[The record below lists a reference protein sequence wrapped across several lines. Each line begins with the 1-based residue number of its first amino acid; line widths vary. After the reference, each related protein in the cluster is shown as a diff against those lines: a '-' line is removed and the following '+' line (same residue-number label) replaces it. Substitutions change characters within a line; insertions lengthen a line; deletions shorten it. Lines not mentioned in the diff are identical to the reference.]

1 MTATQN
7 RSAQHPSARSPR
19 GWRALF
25 GTFDWRREL
34 TLAGATLALLFGLF
48 SIWQTWGLW
57 QVQQAVAALTP
68 TRVQAAQNL
77 GDWFAGLRK
86 QIALALQNPA
96 LQADMAGVHSA
107 AAQTRLQALLP
118 QARRIELFGPDLNEV
133 LHADYARFGYA
144 KAAQLMRAQ
153 SKAAM
158 VPFEVRGNAGAQT
171 LSLAT
176 PLWHG
181 THLLGYT
188 WIEFPFAP
196 LRARFDSLPAPQG
209 GGRLELRQLGLLLL
223 ARGGS
228 AQPGAEDAGLPVPG
242 SALSVRALPP
252 DNYVVLTDSLP
263 LALLWVVLGFGAGIA
278 LLWLRRRA
286 FGSTSFHLGEPT
298 LADVMRDQPQAA
310 PSTAAVAKAATPAPA
325 ASAAPVALDRS
336 IFRAYDIR
344 GVVGTQLTAEIAR
357 LLGQAIGNLMR
368 EKNLGEI
375 VLGRDGRLSGAE
387 LVTALGEG
395 LRDAGCHVIDLGAV
409 PTPVV
414 YFAAY
419 LLNTGCGVA
428 VTGSHNPPEYNG
440 FKIVVGGETLSEDA
454 IQDLYA
460 RISEGR
466 LKHADGGSLR
476 QQDVGHDYLE
486 RISGDVQLERPL
498 KVVVDCG
505 NGIAGAFAPQL
516 LQAIGAEVIP
526 LYCDVDGTFPNH
538 HPDPSDPHNLED
550 LMLSVKRMGADL
562 GVAFDGDG
570 DRLGVVTPSGENIF
584 PDRLLMLFAADVLTR
599 DPGATVIY
607 DVKCTG
613 HLAPAILRHGGVPLM
628 WRTGHSLIKA
638 KMRETEAAL
647 AGEMSGH
654 FFFRERWYG
663 FDDGMYAAC
672 RLLEI
677 LAADPGRRAPGA
689 ILAALP
695 RDVSTPELKIA
706 LAEGAHYAF
715 IEQFRHNVHFD
726 GGRISLLDG
735 VRVDWPDGFG
745 LVRASNTTPV
755 LVLRFAADTPEGL
768 QRIQDAFRAQLL
780 AQQADLQL
788 PF

>member
-1 MTATQN
+1 MNA
-7 RSAQHPSARSPR
+7 ARHSSGRPR
-19 GWRALF
+19 TGWRKTLDR
-25 GTFDWRREL
+25 FDLRRML
-34 TLAGATLALLFGLF
+34 PLAGATVALLFGGF
-48 SIWQTWGLW
+48 AAWQSWQLW
-57 QVQQAVAALTP
+57 QVQRAVVALTP
-68 TRVQAAQNL
+68 TRL
-77 GDWFAGLRK
+77 
-86 QIALALQNPA
+86 
-96 LQADMAGVHSA
+96 A
-107 AAQTRLQALLP
+107 AAQALGEVATTLRARIAKALADSELRADLDAGNTAAAQARLRALLP
-118 QARRIELFGPDLNEV
+118 QARRIELFGPDLTDV

-153 SKAAM
+153 GNDAM
-158 VPFEVRGNAGAQT
+158 VPLEARGSGTQRT
-171 LSLAT
+171 LGVA
-176 PLWHG
+176 
-181 THLLGYT
+181 
-188 WIEFPFAP
+188 AP
-196 LRARFDSLPAPQG
+196 LHDAGRLRGYVWIDYPFTAMAARFQSQDIAR
-209 GGRLELRQLGLLLL
+209 GGRLELRQQGLLLM
-223 ARGGS
+223 ARGG
-228 AQPGAEDAGLPVPG
+228 AGQPGAQDAGLPVPG
-242 SALSVRALPP
+242 TALSVRALPP
-252 DNYVVLTDSLP
+252 DRFVVLSDSLDTT
-263 LALLWVVLGFGAGIA
+263 LTWTVLGLGGGII

-286 FGSTSFHLGEPT
+286 LGTAHAHSGAPT
-298 LADVMRDQPQAA
+298 LTDVLREQALSA
-310 PSTAAVAKAATPAPA
+310 PAASPAAPAPA
-325 ASAAPVALDRS
+325 AKPAAAPVAAAPIALDRS

-344 GVVGTQLTAEIAR
+344 GVVGTQLTKDVAR

-375 VLGRDGRLSGAE
+375 AVGRDGRLSGAE
-387 LVTALGEG
+387 LVTALDEG
-395 LRDAGCHVIDLGAV
+395 LRDAGCAVIDLGAV
-409 PTPVV
+409 PTPLV
-414 YFAAY
+414 YFATY

-460 RISEGR
+460 RITEGR
-466 LKHADGGSLR
+466 LKREPGGSLR
-476 QQDVGHDYLE
+476 RQDLGNDYID
-486 RISGDVQLERPL
+486 RIAGDVQLERPL

-505 NGIAGAFAPQL
+505 NGIPGAFAPQL

-526 LYCDVDGTFPNH
+526 LYCEVDGTFPNH
-538 HPDPSDPHNLED
+538 HPDPSDPHNLAD

-562 GVAFDGDG
+562 GLAFDGDG
-570 DRLGVVTPSGENIF
+570 DRLGVVTPAGEIIF

-613 HLAPAILRHGGVPLM
+613 HLAPTILRHGGVPLM

-677 LAADPGRRAPGA
+677 LAADAERRAPGA
-689 ILAALP
+689 VLTALP
-695 RDVSTPELKIA
+695 QDVSTPELKIP
-706 LAEGAHYAF
+706 LAEGEHYAF
-715 IEQFRHNVHFD
+715 IERFRAQARFED
-726 GGRISLLDG
+726 GRSSLLDG

-755 LVLRFAADTPEGL
+755 LVLRFAADSAAAL
-768 QRIQDAFRAQLL
+768 ARIQAAFRAQLL
-780 AQQADLQL
+780 AQQADLKL